1 MFRELVLKE
10 IRDNVRSLK
19 FLLASLAI
27 VLLVIASFQT
37 MRADY
42 HRRLARFSSAN
53 QDPSDVSIPP
63 NPLSIFVKGRD
74 ELIGGSFRYKPTI
87 GISGPNPMED
97 HAVGFIP
104 TPDLLFVITV
114 VMTLVALFFSFD
126 LISGEREAGTLQLV
140 LSNAISRDVVI
151 LGKTLAALVCIL
163 IPFIGS
169 VLLEVILLMGD
180 TRVPLSLPH
189 LERLGLLL
197 LASVPLISCFLLLGT
212 CASIVFSRSA
222 TSLIGLLFLWA
233 VLVFGIPNLSPL
245 VAERLAGVPSRD
257 FLLQLR
263 SQIWTKQVVEREWA
277 ERRGEKYSRQ
287 RIHEMWETIVSE
299 NRRLFE
305 DHQRKLD
312 RLVQYAEYVSMLSP
326 VGCYQVVVTSLMGVG
341 RRDYADLK
349 RALARYYYSR
359 SPLPIGPSEKDTAP
373 FSYHRRSLRAS
384 FDEATVTG
392 LGVLLV
398 MTVLL
403 FLIAYTLF
411 LKADVRR
418 V

>member
-53 QDPSDVSIPP
+53 QEPSDVSIPP

-163 IPFIGS
+163 TPPSSG
-169 VLLEVILLMGD
+169 
-180 TRVPLSLPH
+180 
-189 LERLGLLL
+189 
-197 LASVPLISCFLLLGT
+197 ACF
-212 CASIVFSRSA
+212 S
-222 TSLIGLLFLWA
+222 
-233 VLVFGIPNLSPL
+233 
-245 VAERLAGVPSRD
+245 
-257 FLLQLR
+257 
-263 SQIWTKQVVEREWA
+263 K
-277 ERRGEKYSRQ
+277 
-287 RIHEMWETIVSE
+287 
-299 NRRLFE
+299 
-305 DHQRKLD
+305 
-312 RLVQYAEYVSMLSP
+312 
-326 VGCYQVVVTSLMGVG
+326 
-341 RRDYADLK
+341 
-349 RALARYYYSR
+349 
-359 SPLPIGPSEKDTAP
+359 
-373 FSYHRRSLRAS
+373 S
-384 FDEATVTG
+384 F
-392 LGVLLV
+392 
-398 MTVLL
+398 
-403 FLIAYTLF
+403 F
-411 LKADVRR
+411 
-418 V
+418 